1 MMKKNLL
8 NKVSAT
14 VLAGMMLC
22 SIAGCGEEVDAGTAE
37 TSQEVLTL
45 QEVSE
50 DAGSA
55 ATSDD
60 AGKTATSVD
69 TESSDDP
76 YINKVLSVAGNVAMD
91 VQETLVDDF
100 DGDGDKEAFVFLG
113 GEVEDVLGSNGSLW
127 FVSDDSCEQVLEQK
141 NIAVNEKGSV
151 FEPLTVEN
159 MKFVKLTEAYISEA
173 YSKIFYV
180 KDGKCEESRISGTG
194 YLYTD
199 EKVDDFLVSH
209 PAYDMCVEY
218 EIGAD
223 ESEKMVTGHTWKN
236 YYAYFDKDKQDFC
249 YYGAHTITEEELVSI
264 CGMDLATEIRNEG
277 FQVDDIYRVDNG
289 VVIVNYSKKTQD
301 GNTVSI
307 EYHNASFY
315 EKNKQFLDFGTD
327 GDKPWQKSDQ
337 GGIYSF

>member
-1 MMKKNLL
+1 MKKKLL

-14 VLAGMMLC
+14 VLAGLMLC
-22 SIAGCGEEVDAGTAE
+22 SITGCGEEIDAETAE
-37 TSQEVLTL
+37 TSQEELTL
-45 QEVSE
+45 QDVTE
-50 DAGSA
+50 DATGA

-60 AGKTATSVD
+60 AGDTATSAGQ
-69 TESSDDP
+69 ESVDDP
-76 YINKVLSVAGNVAMD
+76 YISKALSVAGNVPMD
-91 VQETLVDDF
+91 VQESLVDDF

-113 GEVEDVLGSNGSLW
+113 GEPDEIIGSNGSLW

-151 FEPLTVEN
+151 FEPMTVEN
-159 MKFVKLTEAYISEA
+159 VKIVMLTEAYISEA
-173 YSKIFYV
+173 YSKIFFV
-180 KDGKCEESRISGTG
+180 KNGKCEKSRISGTG

-199 EKVDDFLVSH
+199 EKIDDFLVSH

-223 ESEKMVTGHTWKN
+223 ESEKMATGHTWKN

-249 YYGAHTITEEELVSI
+249 YYGAHSITEDELASI
-264 CGMDLATEIRNEG
+264 CGIDLASEIRNEG

-289 VVIVNYSKKTQD
+289 VVIVNYSEETQN

-315 EKNKQFLDFGTD
+315 EKTKQFLDFGID
-327 GDKPWQKSDQ
+327 GDKQWQKSDQ